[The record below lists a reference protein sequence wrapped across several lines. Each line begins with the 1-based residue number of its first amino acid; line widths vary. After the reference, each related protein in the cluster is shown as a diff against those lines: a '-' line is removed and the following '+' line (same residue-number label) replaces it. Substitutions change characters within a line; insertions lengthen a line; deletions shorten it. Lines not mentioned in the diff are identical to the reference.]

1 MTKLLLPLLVFFT
14 ATYSFA
20 EHYLK
25 ISQGIQSPQTNG
37 ALYKNLETNTSLKD
51 GNISTIEAGFTTG
64 FEGFSFGFEYANS
77 KTDASSLEIADADEA
92 IFYSNF
98 LEATINVGETYVK
111 EEYDINMFSLKLNY
125 DWFLNDYFNVTLSGG
140 LGLMSIDQKL
150 SYTNS
155 GSSNNYS
162 SDDLVITY
170 QFGVSLDYYL
180 FDSTSLSLGA
190 RYIGA
195 EDANFEYDGVT
206 LNNGDASSV
215 VYEVSIKHIF

>member
-1 MTKLLLPLLVFFT
+1 
-14 ATYSFA
+14 
-20 EHYLK
+20 
-25 ISQGIQSPQTNG
+25 
-37 ALYKNLETNTSLKD
+37 
-51 GNISTIEAGFTTG
+51 
-64 FEGFSFGFEYANS
+64 
-77 KTDASSLEIADADEA
+77 
-92 IFYSNF
+92 
-98 LEATINVGETYVK
+98 
-111 EEYDINMFSLKLNY
+111 MFSLKLNY

>member
-1 MTKLLLPLLVFFT
+1 MNRKIIPLLVFFT

-37 ALYKNLETNTSLKD
+37 ALYRNLETNTSLKD
-51 GNISTIEAGFTTG
+51 ARISTIEAGFTTG

-77 KTDASSLEIADADEA
+77 KTEASSLEIADADEA
-92 IFYSNF
+92 IFYSYY

-125 DWFLNDYFNVTLSGG
+125 DWLLNDDFNLTLSGG
-140 LGLMSIDQKL
+140 IGLMQIDQKL

-162 SDDLVITY
+162 SDDKVITY
-170 QFGVSLDYYL
+170 QFGVSLDYYI
-180 FDSTSLSLGA
+180 FDSTSLSLGT

-195 EDANFEYDGVT
+195 EDAEFEYQGVT
-206 LNNGDASSV
+206 LDNGDASSV
-215 VYEVSIKHIF
+215 VYEFSIKHIF